1 MHCSAGRRAATA
13 ASLVWLGAALN
24 YARAA
29 EPSPPSAFETAATDA
44 EPPSPSLPQTARLK
58 DVYASDY
65 LIVAAGVALL
75 PSYEGSEAHHIV
87 PAFGIAGRVH
97 GIGISPRPLG
107 FALNLLPPSG
117 KRRIGF
123 SLGPVVSYRGSR
135 TVEVLDPGPVRVGS
149 AKGYLELGIHTGVS
163 LNHVLSR
170 YDTISLGADV
180 RWDASGGTGSTVIAP
195 GFNYLTPIS
204 RAQVFGLSASASIIN
219 QNYATR
225 TYSAHPIGPAM
236 GNPTSGNPDDG
247 LRSIGVRAF
256 TAYDLDGNLRNG
268 GLSVVFGIGY
278 SRLLGAAAQSPLVK
292 NNGTH
297 DQILFATG
305 LAYVF

>member
-1 MHCSAGRRAATA
+1 MHCLAGRWAAMVA
-13 ASLVWLGAALN
+13 IAVFLGAVSN
-24 YARAA
+24 GARAA
-29 EPSPPSAFETAATDA
+29 DRSVTSAVVTAVTDSEPAP
-44 EPPSPSLPQTARLK
+44 PSLPQTAEAK
-58 DVYASDY
+58 DVYTNDY
-65 LIVAAGVALL
+65 LIIAAGVALL

-87 PAFGIAGRVH
+87 PAFGVAGRVH
-97 GIGISPRPLG
+97 GIGISPRSLG
-107 FALNLLPPSG
+107 FALNLVPPSR

-135 TVEVLDPGPVRVGS
+135 TVEFLDPAAVRVGS
-149 AKGYLELGIHTGVS
+149 AKGYLELGIHTGIS
-163 LNHVLSR
+163 LNHVLSH
-170 YDTISLGADV
+170 YDSISLGTDV
-180 RWDASGGTGSTVIAP
+180 RWDASGGTGSMVIAP

-204 RAQVFGLSASASIIN
+204 RAQVVGISASASIIN

-225 TYSAHPIGPAM
+225 TYSANPIGSAM
-236 GNPTSGNPDDG
+236 AIPRPGNPDDG
-247 LRSIGVRAF
+247 LRSLGIRAF

-268 GLSVVFGIGY
+268 GLSVLFGLGY